1 MFAATRAPSGSN
13 RQAFRF
19 MVLTDSK
26 KSKEAKKLV
35 QRGARQLWA
44 DKQVADGY
52 QSAAEVDSNSPKVRM
67 ARSMQEYVENFD
79 TVPVLIL
86 AMLVRYRAPNP
97 LEGASV
103 YPACQNILLAA
114 RARGYG
120 GVLTGFHSFV
130 EPELRNLLEI
140 PDDVFIAA
148 TIALGKPMGSH
159 GPVRRVPMRE
169 VVFGDTWDEAATWA
183 IDPPDTRFTG
193 RPPR

>member
-19 MVLTDSK
+19 MVLTDSE

-148 TIALGKPMGSH
+148 TITLGKPMGSH